1 MKYSIIIEITSLQG
15 GDNLE
20 QKKKRTQ
27 KKEIVKETRDLK
39 FTYGV
44 RGEKYLTAKMTFP
57 LSWLEHMGISPDDR
71 ETEVTYSPR
80 TKKITIRKKS
90 SNVSDEEV
98 GE

>member
-1 MKYSIIIEITSLQG
+1 M
-15 GDNLE
+15 E

-27 KKEIVKETRDLK
+27 KKEIVKEIRDLK
-39 FTYGV
+39 ISFNKAGNGGITP
-44 RGEKYLTAKMTFP
+44 KISLPSIWIK
-57 LSWLEHMGISPDDR
+57 HMGLDLDER
-71 ETEVTYSPR
+71 DVEVIYSPR